1 LTGRRW
7 PSKPTPCLQTRE
19 PACKQNVMPRPGA
32 FTLSILGRCRSPEVR
47 QLFRFLMVGV
57 ANTAFGYSIIFACM
71 YLGGLSAE
79 LSNAVGYG
87 IGLLVS
93 YLMHKAFTFN
103 SDRPHR
109 EAFVRF
115 LVVFAAAYAANLLV
129 LVMLVRGIGVHEAVS
144 QVIASA
150 VYVITSFI
158 MNKLYV
164 FREPH
169 DDAK

>member
-1 LTGRRW
+1 
-7 PSKPTPCLQTRE
+7 
-19 PACKQNVMPRPGA
+19 MPRPGS

-47 QLFRFLMVGV
+47 QLFRFLVVGV

-87 IGLLVS
+87 VGLLVS
-93 YLMHKAFTFN
+93 YVMHKVFTFS

-109 EAFVRF
+109 EAFIRF

-129 LVMLVRGIGVHEAVS
+129 LVILVRGIGVHEAIS

-150 VYVITSFI
+150 FYVVTSFI
-158 MNKLYV
+158 LNKLFV
-164 FREPH
+164 FRG
-169 DDAK
+169 AL

>member
-1 LTGRRW
+1 ML
-7 PSKPTPCLQTRE
+7 
-19 PACKQNVMPRPGA
+19 RPGA
-32 FTLSILGRCRSPEVR
+32 FTQSILDRCRSPEVQ
-47 QLFRFLMVGV
+47 QLFRFVVVGV
-57 ANTAFGYSIIFACM
+57 ANTAFGYAIIFACM
-71 YLGGLSAE
+71 YLVGLSAE

-93 YLMHKAFTFN
+93 YVMHKAFTFN

-129 LVMLVRGIGVHEAVS
+129 LVILVRGIGVHEAIS

-164 FREPH
+164 FRQSH